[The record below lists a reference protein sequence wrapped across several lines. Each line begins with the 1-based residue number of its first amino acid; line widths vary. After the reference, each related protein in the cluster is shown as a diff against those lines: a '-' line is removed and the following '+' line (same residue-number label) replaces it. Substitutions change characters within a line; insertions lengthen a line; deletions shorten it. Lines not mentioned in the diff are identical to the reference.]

1 MPAKSKAQQKFMGMV
16 LAAKRGQ
23 LKNPS
28 SAVKKAAGS
37 MSAKSAKDFASTKRS
52 KLPKNVK
59 KSPTRSELL
68 KKMKTK
74 KFAKAITS

>member
-37 MSAKSAKDFASTKRS
+37 MSAKSAEDFASTKRS
-52 KLPKNVK
+52 KLP
-59 KSPTRSELL
+59 TRSRLL

-74 KFAKAITS
+74 KFAKALTS